1 MTKTAA
7 AQQNSNS
14 LATFGGK
21 SMNFLKLSLAVLSV
35 AVAIGLSA
43 CGGGDI
49 GTKTKTLKIAV
60 IPKGTSSPYWN
71 IVHAGAVK
79 AQQELQSTQPIEIL
93 YRGSVKESE
102 SAQAI
107 AVVEDMINQ
116 QVDAIVLAPNDAGAL
131 ARIVD
136 RATAKKI
143 PVIIIDSA
151 VNTDTYK
158 SYVATDNKK
167 GGAMGG
173 EELAKRL
180 GNKGKVIML
189 RYQAGSASTNEREEG
204 ALTALKAHPEIQ
216 LADTNKYGGDTDDAC
231 QKNAEN
237 LLAGYKNADG
247 TLSIDGI
254 FCPNLTTTFGMLKAL
269 QTTKSIGKVKFIG
282 FDSSEALVK
291 AMKEGQMDALVV
303 QDPIN
308 MGYLGVKTAVDV
320 INGKKVDRL
329 VDTGVHLVT
338 KENMDTPASKEIL
351 DPPASKYLK

>member
-1 MTKTAA
+1 
-7 AQQNSNS
+7 
-14 LATFGGK
+14 
-21 SMNFLKLSLAVLSV
+21 MNFLKLPLAAL
-35 AVAIGLSA
+35 ALALALALAA
-43 CGGGDI
+43 CGDGGA
-49 GTKTKTLKIAV
+49 KPAAKTLKIAV

-79 AQQELQSTQPIEIL
+79 AQQELQASQPLEIL

-107 AVVEDMINQ
+107 AVVEEMINQ
-116 QVDAIVLAPNDAGAL
+116 QVDAIVLAPNDADAL

-136 RATAKKI
+136 RAASKKI

-151 VNTDTYK
+151 VKTD
-158 SYVATDNKK
+158 SYSSFVATDNKK

-204 ALTALKAHPEIQ
+204 AIAALKAHPDIQ
-216 LADTNKYGGDTDDAC
+216 LVDTSKYGGDTDSDT
-231 QKNAEN
+231 QKSAEN
-237 LLAGYKNADG
+237 LLAAYKNADG
-247 TLSIDGI
+247 SLTIDGI

-269 QTTKSIGKVKFIG
+269 QTTKSAGQIKFVG
-282 FDSSEALVK
+282 FDSSEALVT
-291 AMKEGQMDALVV
+291 AMKAGQIDALVV

-320 INGKKVDRL
+320 INGKSVPRA
-329 VDTGVHLVT
+329 VDTGVHLIT
-338 KENMDTPASKEIL
+338 RETMDSPESREIL